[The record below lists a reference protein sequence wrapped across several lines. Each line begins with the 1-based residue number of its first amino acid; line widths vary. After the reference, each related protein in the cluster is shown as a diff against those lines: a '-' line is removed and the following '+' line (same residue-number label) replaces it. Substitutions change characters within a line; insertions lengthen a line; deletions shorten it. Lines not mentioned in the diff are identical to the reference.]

1 MSRAF
6 EVLKDPNK
14 CTGCGTCAGICPFK
28 VVEMFQSKAGSYRP
42 RITSGKECTRCNMCI
57 GTCPPLSLN
66 LGDFAE
72 KLFGNP
78 PKDSEIGH
86 YIDLFQGFSSDVKAR
101 HEGSSGG
108 VGTTLISYLLQ
119 SGAIDAALLVKGNPN
134 NPIRPVPFL
143 AYSSSDAFEAKGSR
157 YYPVPLNIKIREI
170 LEKKIKVAV
179 VGLPCHLHGLRLAS
193 AANSELNELIVAYIG
208 LFCGKTPSANA
219 TNCLCRALGHNP
231 AHVLSIAYRGQGWPG
246 FVRIASDSGASK
258 IEYKNCWKYFLGSNY
273 FALKHCLM
281 CEDFFAELSDISLGD
296 AWLDSIENDTVGR
309 SLIITRTSKA
319 QAIIDK
325 MREKGI
331 LSLWPVN
338 AMEVKK
344 DFASNIIRK
353 KRLNK
358 SNLFNGCKDHN
369 GLKKL
374 FESKSVYDEIY
385 LTFENLQRWIGDNR
399 FLSQRLIKYPPT
411 FFMKCMFFIQ
421 KLLWFLVV
429 RRPDHKDF
437 FKWAVKKCRGF

>member
-1 MSRAF
+1 MITVGQIS
-6 EVLKDPNK
+6 V
-14 CTGCGTCAGICPFK
+14 GI
-28 VVEMFQSKAGSYRP
+28 R
-42 RITSGKECTRCNMCI
+42 T
-57 GTCPPLSLN
+57 
-66 LGDFAE
+66 
-72 KLFGNP
+72 
-78 PKDSEIGH
+78 
-86 YIDLFQGFSSDVKAR
+86 
-101 HEGSSGG
+101 GG

-193 AANSELNELIVAYIG
+193 SANSELNELIVAYIG

-231 AHVLSIAYRGQGWPG
+231 EHVLSIAYRGQGWPG
-246 FVRIASDSGASK
+246 LVRIASDSGASK
-258 IEYKNCWKYFLGSNY
+258 IEFKNCWKYFLGSNY

-281 CEDFFAELSDISLGD
+281 CEDFFSELSDISLGD
-296 AWLDSIENDTVGR
+296 AWLDSVENDTVGR

-319 QAIIDK
+319 QTIINE

-331 LSLWPVN
+331 LRLWPVN
-338 AMEVKK
+338 ATEVKK

-358 SNLFNGCKDHN
+358 SNLLNCCKDHN

-374 FESKSVYDEIY
+374 FESKSVYDETY
-385 LTFENLQRWIGDNR
+385 LTFENLQRWIGENR